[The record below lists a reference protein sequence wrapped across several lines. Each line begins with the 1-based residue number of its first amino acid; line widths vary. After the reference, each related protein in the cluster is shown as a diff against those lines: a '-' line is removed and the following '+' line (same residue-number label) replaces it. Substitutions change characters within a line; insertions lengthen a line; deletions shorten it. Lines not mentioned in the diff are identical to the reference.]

1 MQTTRRQDYRYQVK
15 TVSMKDGEFNWSGV
29 GEAAQASDTVHLQ
42 VAVPEDIVEL
52 IGLST
57 MVVLSPE
64 VSGTNAKL
72 VSIGTGSN
80 VVAVNKSFA
89 NGQISVNLDLSF
101 MVDKFDI
108 HNDDQLFPQP
118 YIQLDMKLSGNS
130 TDLSANGKV
139 KLWKVDMI
147 YTTLGTR

>member
-1 MQTTRRQDYRYQVK
+1 MQTTRRQDYKYQVK
-15 TVSMKDGEFNWSGV
+15 TISMKDGEFNWSGI
-29 GEAAQASDTVHLQ
+29 GEAAQGSDTVHLQ
-42 VAVPEDIVEL
+42 AAVPEDIVEL

-72 VSIGTGSN
+72 VSIGTGN
-80 VVAVNKSFA
+80 DVVSINKSFA
-89 NGQISVNLDLSF
+89 SGQISVNLDLSF
-101 MVDKFDI
+101 MVNKFDI
-108 HNDDQLFPQP
+108 HNDDELFPQP

-130 TDLSANGKV
+130 SDFAANGKV

-147 YTTLGTR
+147 YTTRGTR